1 MMGRLQRKLYEFI
14 TIDEAEKFGKSIG
27 CEIHKFKKGRGIIG
41 SIAAIGLPLSDYTFE
56 LLAYRASENYGT
68 KRQIDHESVYEMDRQ
83 TFPDTFENIDYSE
96 DYIAIEPKTPCP
108 VLYGIR
114 SNNVE
119 ALKLAKDI
127 VKVSEPIVD
136 WCIFKTNQHTDMHI
150 QKASKISDMKQFGC
164 YEVTGKVKNKPTII
178 DGGHMFFY
186 IADESGEIECGAYE
200 PTKNFR
206 KTVSY
211 LRPGDIIKVYG
222 GIGEQNTFN
231 IEKFQVIELNDV
243 EFAGIEKDYKP
254 IPNIPLFVP
263 MLVFSENA
271 PDLTVFGEGKLK
283 AKAGLAA
290 ILSDALKKNT
300 VQIGF
305 LLELGNGF
313 NYINGDGLNPK
324 QEKEFFVSWENRST
338 PLDLSLSY
346 TYANYTSQDT
356 VRNEDVRAKG
366 DSLHTSH
373 YAIPMQAVVGG
384 VGYSIFKSIDTL
396 QVAVGYDWANFN
408 LYEDSFDWTYQKRI
422 SALVSFGLY
431 ADHAEGSE
439 ISGQGNGLNIYY
451 QYTNSDL
458 YRPGTF
464 AESFVI
470 SPSGKITPKYRN
482 FIVNELGL
490 NLYGSV
496 QSPLT
501 GARLAAG
508 GKLGGVFNWSTDT
521 RQDSTDHDTLDAYY
535 YNPIF
540 LEGYPY
546 LRSSENYTLAGM
558 RTAVAELHY
567 LFPVYDDWRKGAWIF
582 ETRSFYIDL
591 FAQMGAAWNG
601 DKWFDSDKF
610 TDHRFWDRS
619 VGLSFRISN
628 RIFYGTPFDITFTLA
643 RGLDR
648 IGEDED
654 LHGGRKLTPIDL
666 IPRIA

>member
-1 MMGRLQRKLYEFI
+1 MILIKYLYIGIDDTDSPDGMCTTFLASQIINEFKDNGIDLVDYPRLIRLNPFARFKTRGNGGVALKILNDSKANLAKEIVLKKVEKLSMFDCDNTNPGVIFYDGEITKEMQDYAFRAIYEFI

-243 EFAGIEKDYKP
+243 EYENPVCECGKRMTSAGKNKGFKCRKCGKRIESNDKVPIKIHRDLDNAQFYETPVSARRHLSKP
-254 IPNIPLFVP
+254 ICRMN
-263 MLVFSENA
+263 
-271 PDLTVFGEGKLK
+271 
-283 AKAGLAA
+283 
-290 ILSDALKKNT
+290 
-300 VQIGF
+300 
-305 LLELGNGF
+305 LG
-313 NYINGDGLNPK
+313 
-324 QEKEFFVSWENRST
+324 
-338 PLDLSLSY
+338 
-346 TYANYTSQDT
+346 
-356 VRNEDVRAKG
+356 
-366 DSLHTSH
+366 
-373 YAIPMQAVVGG
+373 
-384 VGYSIFKSIDTL
+384 
-396 QVAVGYDWANFN
+396 
-408 LYEDSFDWTYQKRI
+408 
-422 SALVSFGLY
+422 
-431 ADHAEGSE
+431 
-439 ISGQGNGLNIYY
+439 
-451 QYTNSDL
+451 
-458 YRPGTF
+458 
-464 AESFVI
+464 
-470 SPSGKITPKYRN
+470 
-482 FIVNELGL
+482 
-490 NLYGSV
+490 
-496 QSPLT
+496 
-501 GARLAAG
+501 
-508 GKLGGVFNWSTDT
+508 
-521 RQDSTDHDTLDAYY
+521 
-535 YNPIF
+535 
-540 LEGYPY
+540 
-546 LRSSENYTLAGM
+546 
-558 RTAVAELHY
+558 
-567 LFPVYDDWRKGAWIF
+567 
-582 ETRSFYIDL
+582 
-591 FAQMGAAWNG
+591 
-601 DKWFDSDKF
+601 
-610 TDHRFWDRS
+610 
-619 VGLSFRISN
+619 
-628 RIFYGTPFDITFTLA
+628 
-643 RGLDR
+643 
-648 IGEDED
+648 
-654 LHGGRKLTPIDL
+654 
-666 IPRIA
+666 